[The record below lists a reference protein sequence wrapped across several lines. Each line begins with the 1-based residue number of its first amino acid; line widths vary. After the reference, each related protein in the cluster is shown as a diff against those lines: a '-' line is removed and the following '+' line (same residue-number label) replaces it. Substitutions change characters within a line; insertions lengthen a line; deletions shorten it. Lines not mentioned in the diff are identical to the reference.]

1 MDLSH
6 FNHSGPGRLSAT
18 WLGHSSLL
26 INIDGYRVVTD
37 PVFEKRVSIL
47 GPTRFNGEVP
57 VRADQLSAIDV
68 VVISHDHYDH
78 LNRHSV
84 RLLRDKT
91 KLFIVPHGVGT
102 RLADWGVPREKI
114 VELNWWRQAMNHH
127 STTIRAN

>member
-57 VRADQLSAIDV
+57 VRADQLSAIDLM
-68 VVISHDHYDH
+68 VIFSRP
-78 LNRHSV
+78 L
-84 RLLRDKT
+84 
-91 KLFIVPHGVGT
+91 
-102 RLADWGVPREKI
+102 
-114 VELNWWRQAMNHH
+114 
-127 STTIRAN
+127 